1 MADRLG
7 TGTHICTTR
16 TRTAT
21 YAPVAGTGLLQRR
34 RSSGVVL
41 YAFRY
46 DRRRCYCTI
55 RGDRLDE
62 GVVMQKTLEIY
73 LREQRELIA
82 NAIYE
87 SCRENCECSKTGITC
102 GCACRISAVIALSSK
117 LEVDTEVNLAKARQE
132 ISNVIKLPTRTR
144 PSDTRE

>member
-1 MADRLG
+1 
-7 TGTHICTTR
+7 
-16 TRTAT
+16 
-21 YAPVAGTGLLQRR
+21 
-34 RSSGVVL
+34 
-41 YAFRY
+41 
-46 DRRRCYCTI
+46 
-55 RGDRLDE
+55 
-62 GVVMQKTLEIY
+62 MQKTLEIY

-82 NAIYE
+82 EKIYE

-117 LEVDTEVNLAKARQE
+117 LEVDTEVNLAKARKE